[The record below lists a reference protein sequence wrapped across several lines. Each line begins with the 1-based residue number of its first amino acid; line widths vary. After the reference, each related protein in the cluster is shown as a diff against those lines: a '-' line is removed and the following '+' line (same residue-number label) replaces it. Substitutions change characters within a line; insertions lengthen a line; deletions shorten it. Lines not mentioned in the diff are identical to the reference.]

1 MTVEGRVI
9 LISTFCVDVN
19 ALVSSP
25 EASRRVKPKL
35 IRVSSVSPV
44 PMRTAEELS
53 HSIVAASVAAAEA
66 VGAMTKVMKP
76 AAKAPAAT
84 PASTRLPVRIALD
97 NAFPFVNARPLF
109 GPPGAEGS
117 ISDVPGRNERQTR

>member
-1 MTVEGRVI
+1 MR
-9 LISTFCVDVN
+9 CHAAVDAARPHRLHHEMLRRQREN
-19 ALVSSP
+19 ELLDP
-25 EASRRVKPKL
+25 WSRDPWSLKP
-35 IRVSSVSPV
+35 P
-44 PMRTAEELS
+44 PA
-53 HSIVAASVAAAEA
+53 AASVAAAEA